1 MIRGGDGTGGR
12 GGAGGGRGR
21 GWGKGVVKILILTS
35 CPPPRCLRRRCTQTY
50 FTTGEKETRAW
61 TIRAGMTA
69 PQAAGVI
76 HTDFE
81 KGFIRAE
88 TISFDDYVKFSGY
101 NGAKENGSLRLE
113 GKEYVVQ
120 EGDVMLFRFNV

>member
-1 MIRGGDGTGGR
+1 MGGR
-12 GGAGGGRGR
+12 ER
-21 GWGKGVVKILILTS
+21 GWGKGGLKHLMLTFGA
-35 CPPPRCLRRRCTQTY
+35 PRCLRRRCTQTY